1 MFAPV
6 RIAAKLFLLLQIPF
20 AFACS
25 GAGPGG
31 PDSAADAHFSGQ
43 LTVSEGGGSGRA
55 FEAAAAL
62 SDAQIALV
70 SGGRTVASVRTGAA
84 GAFSLSL
91 PAGAY
96 TVRIPVS
103 DGPPLEFSLTLPAG
117 AALFAQGRVDR
128 TAAGEYTLNVQV
140 FRDGNADARPD
151 DSFRVQILDRVQGD
165 EESGVEDVVASQEEA
180 EAAVT
185 LCHVPPGNPD
195 AAHTIDVGAPA
206 ASTHLAHGDTEGA
219 CAGDEAPEEQPEG
232 EDSEEGEDDGQ
243 VKVLV
248 CHVPPGNPENPVTI
262 EVAEPAVPAH
272 LAHGDTEGACAGD
285 EAPEE
290 EPESEEQEDEDDG
303 QVKVLVCHVP
313 PGNPVNPVTIEV
325 AEAAVS
331 AHLAHGD
338 TEGACAGDEAPE
350 GTEESEESGESE
362 GTGEPD
368 PEG

>member
-1 MFAPV
+1 MPALV
-6 RIAAKLFLLLQIPF
+6 RGAAKAFLLLQIPF

-31 PDSAADAHFSGQ
+31 PDTSADAQFSGQ
-43 LTVSEGGGSGRA
+43 LTVSEDGGSGRA
-55 FEAAAAL
+55 FEAATSLA
-62 SDAQIALV
+62 DAQIALV
-70 SGGRTVASVRTGAA
+70 SDGGTVASARTGAA

-96 TVRIPVS
+96 TVRIPIG

-128 TAAGEYTLNVQV
+128 SPAGEYTLNVQV
-140 FRDGNADARPD
+140 FRDHNADARPD

-165 EESGVEDVVASQEEA
+165 EESGFEDVVASQEEA

-206 ASTHLAHGDTEGA
+206 AATHLAHGDTEGA
-219 CAGDEAPEEQPEG
+219 CEGDEAPEEEPEG
-232 EDSEEGEDDGQ
+232 EEDGEA
-243 VKVLV
+243 KVLV

-285 EAPEE
+285 EAPEG
-290 EPESEEQEDEDDG
+290 SEEGEEGEEDAEA
-303 QVKVLVCHVP
+303 KVFVCHVP
-313 PGNPVNPVTIEV
+313 PGNPENPVTIEV
-325 AEAAVS
+325 GESAVP

-338 TEGACAGDEAPE
+338 TEGACAEPEAE
-350 GTEESEESGESE
+350 G
-362 GTGEPD
+362 
-368 PEG
+368 

>member
-1 MFAPV
+1 MPALV
-6 RIAAKLFLLLQIPF
+6 RSAAKAFLLLQIPF

-31 PDSAADAHFSGQ
+31 PDTSADAHFSGL

-55 FEAAAAL
+55 FEAATSLAG
-62 SDAQIALV
+62 AQIALV
-70 SGGRTVASVRTGAA
+70 SDGGTVASARTGAA

-117 AALFAQGRVDR
+117 AALFAQGRVDQ
-128 TAAGEYTLNVQV
+128 TSAGKYTLNVQV
-140 FRDGNADARPD
+140 FRDGNADAQPD
-151 DSFRVQILDRVQGD
+151 DAFRIQILDRVQGD
-165 EESGVEDVVASQEEA
+165 EESGFEDVVASQEEA

-219 CAGDEAPEEQPEG
+219 CAGEAPEGEPEA
-232 EDSEEGEDDGQ
+232 EEEDGQ
-243 VKVLV
+243 AKALV
-248 CHVPPGNPENPVTI
+248 CHVPPGNPESPVTI

-285 EAPEE
+285 EAPEG
-290 EPESEEQEDEDDG
+290 SEEGEDDAEE
-303 QVKVLVCHVP
+303 KVVVCHVP
-313 PGNPVNPVTIEV
+313 PGNPENPVTIEV
-325 AEAAVS
+325 GESAVP

-338 TEGACAGDEAPE
+338 TEGACAAEETPE
-350 GTEESEESGESE
+350 GELEQEPEAE
-362 GTGEPD
+362 G
-368 PEG
+368 